1 MAITLRQGLGRKL
14 TIAEMD
20 ENFTFLS
27 SSYVV
32 NSVTAS
38 MTAGSASVAT
48 RANGL
53 APTVTA
59 SFADTTTSASIAT
72 TAQTSSVAT
81 RANTLAPTAT
91 ATSASTAVLA
101 QTASVATRANGLAP
115 TVTATS
121 ASTAIAAQTAS
132 IATRANGLAPT
143 VTATSAS
150 TAIAAQTASVATRAN
165 ALAPTVTATSASVA
179 ARATTLSAQATASFA
194 DVAGTVHDGNIT
206 AAKIASDA
214 VTTNK
219 ILNSNVTNAK
229 LANDSVTIGST
240 EVDLGATA
248 ASLTGLTSISA
259 QTGSFVLQVFE
270 SASTIITSGSNILGD
285 KATDIQQI
293 TGSLLQTGSMTV
305 IGNISASVGG
315 FSGSFQGDGALLTG
329 VVASGSI
336 QSASVAAR
344 ATTLSPAATAT
355 SASTAVLAQTAS
367 VATRANGLAP
377 TVTATSA
384 STAIAA
390 QTASVATR
398 ANGLAPT
405 VTATSASVAARATT
419 LSPAATAS
427 FADKADEAVTSN
439 VIPVTVVNDGGNKYA
454 FNGVTAPTLSLNRGE
469 LYRFD
474 LSDSSNNGHPFAF
487 RLLDDTSYPV
497 GVTTVGSA
505 GNAGAYVDFD
515 VNFATSA
522 SLRYYRT
529 SHGNGMGNR
538 AQIVDVLGGITSG
551 SFSGSYQG
559 DGSNITAVSAI
570 SSSTAVLAQTASVA
584 TRANGLAPTVTASF
598 ADLASNVRNISV
610 SGSGA
615 ISGSLL
621 ITGSSALALRI
632 TGSTALT
639 GSLLQSG
646 STQITGSTLLSGSLT
661 ITGSSA
667 IGLRMSGSTAL
678 TGSIFQTGSFNVT
691 GSSMLSGS
699 LSITGSTNI
708 IGAVS
713 SSDTGR
719 FKSLGINVAPS
730 GVAGAI
736 LATNDVVAF
745 ASSDER
751 LKENLEPIG
760 SAVEKVEQITGY
772 TYNWIPMEDIHV
784 YGDMKDIGV
793 IAQEVEKVLP
803 EIVSDREN
811 GYKAIKYDKLTAVL
825 IQAVKELSNRV
836 KTLENK

>member
-1 MAITLRQGLGRKL
+1 MAITLRTGLGRKL

-32 NSVTAS
+32 NSVTSS

-72 TAQTSSVAT
+72 TAQTASVAT

-91 ATSASTAVLA
+91 ATSASTAELA

-132 IATRANGLAPT
+132 
-143 VTATSAS
+143 
-150 TAIAAQTASVATRAN
+150 VAGRAN
-165 ALAPTVTATSASVA
+165 ALAPTVTATSASTAVA
-179 ARATTLSAQATASFA
+179 AQTASVATRANGLAPTVTASFA

-315 FSGSFQGDGALLTG
+315 FSGSFQGDGTLLTG

-336 QSASVAAR
+336 QSASVATR
-344 ATTLSPAATAT
+344 ANTLSPAATAA
-355 SASTAVLAQTAS
+355 SSSTAVLAQTAS
-367 VATRANGLAP
+367 VAGRANDLAP

-384 STAIAA
+384 STAVAA

-398 ANGLAPT
+398 ANALAPT

-419 LSPAATAS
+419 LSSAATAS

-454 FNGVTAPTLSLNRGE
+454 FNGVTAPTISLTRGE
-469 LYRFD
+469 VYRFD
-474 LSDSSNNGHPFAF
+474 QSDSTNNNHPLRF
-487 RLLDDTSYPV
+487 RLLDDTTQAQ
-497 GVTTVGSA
+497 GVTAVGTP
-505 GNAGAYVDFD
+505 GQAGAYTQID

-522 SLRYYRT
+522 SFKYYCT
-529 SHGNGMGNR
+529 VHGNGMGNR
-538 AQIVDVLGGITSG
+538 AQIVDVLGGIISG

-584 TRANGLAPTVTASF
+584 TRANGLASTVTASF
-598 ADLASNVRNISV
+598 ADLASNVRNLSI

-621 ITGSSALALRI
+621 VTGSSTLAIRV
-632 TGSTALT
+632 
-639 GSLLQSG
+639 
-646 STQITGSTLLSGSLT
+646 
-661 ITGSSA
+661 
-667 IGLRMSGSTAL
+667 SGSTAL
-678 TGSIFQTGSFNVT
+678 TGSIFQTGSFNVS

-699 LSITGSTNI
+699 VSITGSTNI

-713 SSDTGR
+713 SSDDGR

-825 IQAVKELSNRV
+825 IQAVKELSDRV

>member
-1 MAITLRQGLGRKL
+1 MAITLRSGLGRKL

-27 SSYVV
+27 GSYVV

-101 QTASVATRANGLAP
+101 QTASVATRANALAP

-150 TAIAAQTASVATRAN
+150 TAILAQTASVATRAN

-194 DVAGTVHDGNIT
+194 DVAGTVHDGNI
-206 AAKIASDA
+206 
-214 VTTNK
+214 
-219 ILNSNVTNAK
+219 TNAK

-270 SASTIITSGSNILGD
+270 SASTIITSGSNIFGD
-285 KATDIQQI
+285 KAADIQQI

-315 FSGSFQGDGALLTG
+315 FSGSFQGDGTLLTG
-329 VVASGSI
+329 VIASGSI

-344 ATTLSPAATAT
+344 ATTLSPAATAA

-439 VIPVTVVNDGGNKYA
+439 VIPVTVVDDGGNKYA

-469 LYRFD
+469 RYRFD
-474 LSDSSNNGHPFAF
+474 LSNASNDGHPFAF
-487 RLLDDTSYPV
+487 RLLDDTSYAV

-522 SLRYYRT
+522 SLKYYCT

-584 TRANGLAPTVTASF
+584 TRANALAPTVTATSASVAARATTLSAAATASF
-598 ADLASNVRNISV
+598 ADLASNTRNLSI

-691 GSSMLSGS
+691 GSTMLSGS

>member
-59 SFADTTTSASIAT
+59 SFADTTTSASIST

-132 IATRANGLAPT
+132 VATRANGLAPT

-206 AAKIASDA
+206 ATKIAADA
-214 VTTNK
+214 VITTK

-315 FSGSFQGDGALLTG
+315 FSGSFQGDGTLLTG
-329 VVASGSI
+329 VIASGSI

-344 ATTLSPAATAT
+344 ATTLSPAATAA
-355 SASTAVLAQTAS
+355 SSSTAILAQTAS
-367 VATRANGLAP
+367 VATRANA
-377 TVTATSA
+377 
-384 STAIAA
+384 
-390 QTASVATR
+390 
-398 ANGLAPT
+398 LAPT

-419 LSPAATAS
+419 LSAAATAS
-427 FADKADEAVTSN
+427 FADKANVAVTSN

-454 FNGVTAPTLSLNRGE
+454 FNGVTAPKISLNRGE

-474 LSDSSNNGHPFAF
+474 LSDSSNNGHPLRF
-487 RLLDDTSYPV
+487 RLLNDTSYTPGVNAV
-497 GVTTVGSA
+497 GTPGQ
-505 GNAGAYVDFD
+505 AGAYVDFD
-515 VNFATSA
+515 VNFSTSA
-522 SLRYYRT
+522 SLKYYCT
-529 SHGNGMGNR
+529 SHGNGMGNT
-538 AQIVDVLGGITSG
+538 AQVPDFLNNSG

-598 ADLASNVRNISV
+598 ADLASNVRNLSI

-621 ITGSSALALRI
+621 VTGSSALAIRV
-632 TGSTALT
+632 
-639 GSLLQSG
+639 
-646 STQITGSTLLSGSLT
+646 
-661 ITGSSA
+661 
-667 IGLRMSGSTAL
+667 SGSTAL
-678 TGSIFQTGSFNVT
+678 TGSIFQTGSFNVS

-699 LSITGSTNI
+699 VSITGSTNI

-825 IQAVKELSNRV
+825 IQAVKELSDRV

>member
-1 MAITLRQGLGRKL
+1 MAITLRSGLGRKL
-14 TIAEMD
+14 TISEMD

-59 SFADTTTSASIAT
+59 SFADTTTSSSIAT

-81 RANTLAPTAT
+81 RANTLASTAT
-91 ATSASTAVLA
+91 AASASTAVLA
-101 QTASVATRANGLAP
+101 QTASV
-115 TVTATS
+115 
-121 ASTAIAAQTAS
+121 
-132 IATRANGLAPT
+132 ATRANGLAPT

-206 AAKIASDA
+206 ATKIATDA
-214 VTTNK
+214 VITAK

-270 SASTIITSGSNILGD
+270 SASTIITSGSNIFGD
-285 KATDIQQI
+285 KAADIQQI

-315 FSGSFQGDGALLTG
+315 FSGSFQGDGTLLTG

-344 ATTLSPAATAT
+344 ATTLSPAATAASASTAILAQTASVAGRANDLAPTVTATSASTAIAAQTASVAGRANDLAPTVTAT

-377 TVTATSA
+377 TVTASY
-384 STAIAA
+384 
-390 QTASVATR
+390 
-398 ANGLAPT
+398 
-405 VTATSASVAARATT
+405 
-419 LSPAATAS
+419 
-427 FADKADEAVTSN
+427 ADKADEAVTSN

-474 LSDSSNNGHPFAF
+474 LSDATNDGHPFAF
-487 RLLDDTSYPV
+487 RLLDDTSYAV
-497 GVTTVGSA
+497 GVTTVGTA
-505 GNAGAYVDFD
+505 GNTGAYVDFD

-522 SLRYYRT
+522 SLKYYCT

-598 ADLASNVRNISV
+598 ADLASNVRNLSI

-621 ITGSSALALRI
+621 VTGSSALAIRVS
-632 TGSTALT
+632 GSTALT
-639 GSLLQSG
+639 GSLLHSGSIVSSGSLLQSG

-699 LSITGSTNI
+699 VSITGSTNI

-713 SSDTGR
+713 SSDDGR

-825 IQAVKELSNRV
+825 IQAVKELSDRV

>member
-1 MAITLRQGLGRKL
+1 MAITLRSGLGRKL
-14 TIAEMD
+14 TISEMD

-59 SFADTTTSASIAT
+59 SFADTTTSSSIAT

-81 RANTLAPTAT
+81 RANTLASTAT
-91 ATSASTAVLA
+91 AASASTAVLA
-101 QTASVATRANGLAP
+101 QTASV
-115 TVTATS
+115 
-121 ASTAIAAQTAS
+121 
-132 IATRANGLAPT
+132 ATRANGLAPT

-194 DVAGTVHDGNIT
+194 DVADTVHDGNIT
-206 AAKIASDA
+206 ATKIATDA
-214 VTTNK
+214 VITAK

-270 SASTIITSGSNILGD
+270 SASTIITSGSNIFGD
-285 KATDIQQI
+285 KAADIQQI

-315 FSGSFQGDGALLTG
+315 FSGSFQGDGTLLTG

-377 TVTATSA
+377 TVTASY
-384 STAIAA
+384 
-390 QTASVATR
+390 
-398 ANGLAPT
+398 
-405 VTATSASVAARATT
+405 
-419 LSPAATAS
+419 
-427 FADKADEAVTSN
+427 ADKADEAVTSN

-474 LSDSSNNGHPFAF
+474 LSDATNDGHPFAF
-487 RLLDDTSYPV
+487 RLLDDTSYAV
-497 GVTTVGSA
+497 GVTTVGTA
-505 GNAGAYVDFD
+505 GNTGAYVDFD

-522 SLRYYRT
+522 SLRYYCT
-529 SHGNGMGNR
+529 THGNGMGNR

-598 ADLASNVRNISV
+598 ADLASNVRNLSI

-621 ITGSSALALRI
+621 VTGSSALAIRVS
-632 TGSTALT
+632 GSTALT
-639 GSLLQSG
+639 GSLLHSGSIVSSGSLLQSG

-699 LSITGSTNI
+699 VSITGSTNI

-713 SSDTGR
+713 SSDDGR

-825 IQAVKELSNRV
+825 IQAVKELSDRV

>member
-91 ATSASTAVLA
+91 AASASTAVLA

-132 IATRANGLAPT
+132 VATRANGLAPT
-143 VTATSAS
+143 VTA
-150 TAIAAQTASVATRAN
+150 
-165 ALAPTVTATSASVA
+165 
-179 ARATTLSAQATASFA
+179 SFA
-194 DVAGTVHDGNIT
+194 DSAGTVHDGNIT
-206 AAKIASDA
+206 AAKIGNNA
-214 VTTNK
+214 VTTDK

-270 SASTIITSGSNILGD
+270 SASTIITSGSNIFGD
-285 KATDIQQI
+285 KAADIQQI

-315 FSGSFQGDGALLTG
+315 FSGSFQGDGTLLTG

-344 ATTLSPAATAT
+344 ATTLSPAATAA
-355 SASTAVLAQTAS
+355 SASTAILAQTAS

-398 ANGLAPT
+398 ANALAPT

-474 LSDSSNNGHPFAF
+474 LSDATNDGHPFAF
-487 RLLDDTSYPV
+487 RLLDDTAYTV
-497 GVTTVGSA
+497 GVTTVGTA
-505 GNAGAYVDFD
+505 GNTGAYVDFD

-522 SLRYYRT
+522 SLRYYCT

-538 AQIVDVLGGITSG
+538 AQIVDILGGITSG

-598 ADLASNVRNISV
+598 ADLASNVRNLSI

-621 ITGSSALALRI
+621 VTGSSALAIRV
-632 TGSTALT
+632 
-639 GSLLQSG
+639 
-646 STQITGSTLLSGSLT
+646 
-661 ITGSSA
+661 
-667 IGLRMSGSTAL
+667 SGSTAL
-678 TGSIFQTGSFNVT
+678 TGSIFQTGSFNVS

-699 LSITGSTNI
+699 VSITGSTNI

-713 SSDTGR
+713 SSDDGR

-825 IQAVKELSNRV
+825 IQAVKELSDRV

>member
-91 ATSASTAVLA
+91 AA
-101 QTASVATRANGLAP
+101 
-115 TVTATS
+115 
-121 ASTAIAAQTAS
+121 
-132 IATRANGLAPT
+132 
-143 VTATSAS
+143 
-150 TAIAAQTASVATRAN
+150 
-165 ALAPTVTATSASVA
+165 
-179 ARATTLSAQATASFA
+179 
-194 DVAGTVHDGNIT
+194 
-206 AAKIASDA
+206 
-214 VTTNK
+214 
-219 ILNSNVTNAK
+219 
-229 LANDSVTIGST
+229 
-240 EVDLGATA
+240 
-248 ASLTGLTSISA
+248 
-259 QTGSFVLQVFE
+259 
-270 SASTIITSGSNILGD
+270 
-285 KATDIQQI
+285 
-293 TGSLLQTGSMTV
+293 
-305 IGNISASVGG
+305 
-315 FSGSFQGDGALLTG
+315 
-329 VVASGSI
+329 
-336 QSASVAAR
+336 
-344 ATTLSPAATAT
+344 

-419 LSPAATAS
+419 LSAQATASFADVAGTVHDGNITAAKIAADAVITAKILNSNVTNAKLANDSVTIGSTEVDLGATAASLTGLTSISAQTGSFVLQVFESASTIITSGSNIFGDKAADIQQITGSLLQTGSMTVIGNISASVGGFSGSFQGDGTLLTGVIASGSIQSASVAARATTLSPAATAAS
-427 FADKADEAVTSN
+427 ASTAVLAQTASVATRANGLAPTVTATSASTAIAAQTASVAGRANDLAPTVTATSASTAVLAQTASVATRANGLAPTVTASYADKADEAVTSN

-474 LSDSSNNGHPFAF
+474 LSDATNDGHPFAF
-487 RLLDDTSYPV
+487 RLLDDTSYAV
-497 GVTTVGSA
+497 GVTTVGTA
-505 GNAGAYVDFD
+505 GNTGAYVDFD

-522 SLRYYRT
+522 SLRYYCT
-529 SHGNGMGNR
+529 THGNGMGNR

-598 ADLASNVRNISV
+598 ADLASNVRNLSI

-621 ITGSSALALRI
+621 VTGSSALAIRVS
-632 TGSTALT
+632 GSTALT
-639 GSLLQSG
+639 GSLLHSGSIVSSGSLLQSG

-699 LSITGSTNI
+699 VSITGSTNI

-713 SSDTGR
+713 SSDDGR

-825 IQAVKELSNRV
+825 IQAVKELSDRV

>member
-1 MAITLRQGLGRKL
+1 MAITLRSGLGRKL
-14 TIAEMD
+14 TISEMD

-27 SSYVV
+27 GSYVV

-72 TAQTSSVAT
+72 TAQTASVAT

-101 QTASVATRANGLAP
+101 QTASVAARANGLAP

-121 ASTAIAAQTAS
+121 ASTAILAQT
-132 IATRANGLAPT
+132 
-143 VTATSAS
+143 
-150 TAIAAQTASVATRAN
+150 
-165 ALAPTVTATSASVA
+165 ASVA

-206 AAKIASDA
+206 ATKIGANA
-214 VTTNK
+214 VITAK

-270 SASTIITSGSNILGD
+270 SASTIITSGSNIFGD
-285 KATDIQQI
+285 KATDTQRI
-293 TGSLLQTGSMTV
+293 TGSLLQTGSMVV

-315 FSGSFQGDGALLTG
+315 FSGSFQGDGTLLTG
-329 VVASGSI
+329 VIASGSI
-336 QSASVAAR
+336 QSASIAAR
-344 ATTLSPAATAT
+344 ANGLAPTVTAT
-355 SASTAVLAQTAS
+355 SASTAILAQTAS
-367 VATRANGLAP
+367 IATRANGLAPTVTATSASTAILVQTASVALRANALAP

-390 QTASVATR
+390 QTASVALR
-398 ANGLAPT
+398 ANALAPT

-439 VIPVTVVNDGGNKYA
+439 IIPVTVVNDGGNKYA

-469 LYRFD
+469 RYRFD
-474 LSDSSNNGHPFAF
+474 LSNASNDGHPFAF
-487 RLLDDTSYPV
+487 RLLDDTSYAV

-522 SLRYYRT
+522 SLKYYCT

-559 DGSNITAVSAI
+559 NGANLTAVSAI

-584 TRANGLAPTVTASF
+584 TRANALAPTVTATSASVAARATTLSAAATASF
-598 ADLASNVRNISV
+598 ADLASNVRNLSI

-621 ITGSSALALRI
+621 ITGSTALAVRV
-632 TGSTALT
+632 T
-639 GSLLQSG
+639 
-646 STQITGSTLLSGSLT
+646 
-661 ITGSSA
+661 
-667 IGLRMSGSTAL
+667 GSTAL

-784 YGDMKDIGV
+784 YGNMKDIGV
-793 IAQEVEKVLP
+793 IAQEVEKVFP
-803 EIVSDREN
+803 EIVADREN

-836 KTLENK
+836 KELELK

>member
-81 RANTLAPTAT
+81 RANTLASTAT
-91 ATSASTAVLA
+91 AASASTAVLA

-132 IATRANGLAPT
+132 VATRANGLAPT
-143 VTATSAS
+143 VTA
-150 TAIAAQTASVATRAN
+150 
-165 ALAPTVTATSASVA
+165 
-179 ARATTLSAQATASFA
+179 SFA
-194 DVAGTVHDGNIT
+194 DSAGTVHDGNIT
-206 AAKIASDA
+206 AAKIGNNA
-214 VTTNK
+214 VTTDK

-270 SASTIITSGSNILGD
+270 SASTIITSGSNIFGD
-285 KATDIQQI
+285 KAADIQQI

-315 FSGSFQGDGALLTG
+315 FSGSFQGDGTLLTG

-344 ATTLSPAATAT
+344 ATTLSPAATAA
-355 SASTAVLAQTAS
+355 SASTAILAQTAS

-398 ANGLAPT
+398 ANALAPT

-474 LSDSSNNGHPFAF
+474 LSDATNDGHPFAF
-487 RLLDDTSYPV
+487 RLLDDTAYTV
-497 GVTTVGSA
+497 GVTTVGTA
-505 GNAGAYVDFD
+505 GNTGAYVDFD

-522 SLRYYRT
+522 SLRYYCT

-538 AQIVDVLGGITSG
+538 AQIVDILGGITSG

-598 ADLASNVRNISV
+598 ADLASNVRNLSI

-621 ITGSSALALRI
+621 VTGSSALAIRV
-632 TGSTALT
+632 
-639 GSLLQSG
+639 
-646 STQITGSTLLSGSLT
+646 
-661 ITGSSA
+661 
-667 IGLRMSGSTAL
+667 SGSTAL
-678 TGSIFQTGSFNVT
+678 TGSIFQTGSFNVS

-699 LSITGSTNI
+699 VSITGSTNI

-713 SSDTGR
+713 SSDDGR

-825 IQAVKELSNRV
+825 IQAVKELSDRV